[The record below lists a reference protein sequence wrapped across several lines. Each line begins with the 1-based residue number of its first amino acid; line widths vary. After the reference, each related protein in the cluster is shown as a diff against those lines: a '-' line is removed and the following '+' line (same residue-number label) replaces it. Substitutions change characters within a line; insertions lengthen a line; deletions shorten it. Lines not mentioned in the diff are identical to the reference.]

1 MSTLGLFFFK
11 YNFKD
16 NQQIYEKFKSTCGY
30 LGYALVLKYSIK
42 LIYRLYRIF
51 FRDLINIDK
60 YKKDSYTFPNQI
72 HFIQQ
77 KNINYVVI
85 NLSFYNLENSNG
97 EEIIELVKK
106 HLLKGFKIVFVCN
119 RIFKNKVKEFVD
131 LNFNQELKKIKFV
144 SFDPVWNEQS
154 FRNKLQKKL
163 HVFNK
168 SGKKI
173 SIFINI
179 LSKRKE
185 KFSTESKSSYINN
198 QILLFKICIQEMI
211 LNKGK
216 SLIVCIDLKDL
227 KDNSCL
233 NIFNFDNYQIKKLLK
248 ILRYEYFQKIDILRI
263 PHFSNKLN
271 SIKYYFKKI
280 LKN

>member
-1 MSTLGLFFFK
+1 MSTLGLFFLK
-11 YNFKD
+11 HNFKD

-30 LGYALVLKYSIK
+30 LGYALVLRFSIK

-51 FRDLINIDK
+51 FRDLIKIDK

-85 NLSFYNLENSNG
+85 NLSFYNLENSKG

-119 RIFKNKVKEFVD
+119 KIFKNKVKEFVN
-131 LNFNQELKKIKFV
+131 LNFNQEINKIKFV
-144 SFDPVWNEQS
+144 SFDPVWNEES

-163 HVFNK
+163 HVFNQ

-179 LSKRKE
+179 LCKRKE
-185 KFSTESKSSYINN
+185 NFSTEIKSSYINN
-198 QILLFKICIQEMI
+198 QIILFKICIQEMI

-216 SLIVCIDLKDL
+216 SLIVCLDI

-233 NIFNFDNYQIKKLLK
+233 NIFSFDTYQIKKLLK
-248 ILRYEYFQKIDILRI
+248 ILRYEYYPKIDILSI

-271 SIKYYFKKI
+271 SIKYYLKKI